1 MRKLLFVLVMLL
13 SLDGIYS
20 QEKDSVIISLDRDKY
35 YFFSW
40 DGEESLESPSLYKEM
55 VIYQRSL
62 VFVGNE
68 NEPNMSFL
76 FKEVATKGNSYA
88 FIQDNDAYVVMS
100 LDRKMLIIY
109 LFGNPKMAFYIDI
122 EKSNKNNGDKFW
134 RLEI

>member
-1 MRKLLFVLVMLL
+1 M
-13 SLDGIYS
+13 
-20 QEKDSVIISLDRDKY
+20 
-35 YFFSW
+35 
-40 DGEESLESPSLYKEM
+40 ESPSLYKEM

-76 FKEVATKGNSYA
+76 FKEVTTKGNSYA

>member
-1 MRKLLFVLVMLL
+1 MRKLLFVFVMLL
-13 SLDGIYS
+13 SFVGSYS
-20 QEKDSVIISLDRDKY
+20 QDKDSVIISLDRDKY
-35 YFFSW
+35 YFFGR

-55 VIYQRSL
+55 VIYPRRL

-68 NEPNMSFL
+68 NEPDLTFL
-76 FKEVATKGNSYA
+76 FREVATRENSYA

-100 LDRKMLIIY
+100 LDHKMLIIY

-122 EKSNKNNGDKFW
+122 GKSNKNNSDKFW